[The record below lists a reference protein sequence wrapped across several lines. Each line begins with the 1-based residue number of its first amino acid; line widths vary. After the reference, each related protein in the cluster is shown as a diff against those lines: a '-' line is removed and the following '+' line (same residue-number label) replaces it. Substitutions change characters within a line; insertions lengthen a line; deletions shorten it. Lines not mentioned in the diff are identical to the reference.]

1 MQNMPILLI
10 TSRDKNS
17 TDLQKDKIQN
27 QTSLHNV
34 KNRSDM
40 PQRKEQQNAL
50 TQAFSSRTRFNAVTI
65 I

>member
-1 MQNMPILLI
+1 MPILLI
-10 TSRDKNS
+10 TSRDENS
-17 TDLQKDKIQN
+17 TDLQKDKIRN

-34 KNRSDM
+34 KNRSGM

-50 TQAFSSRTRFNAVTI
+50 IQAFSSRTRFNAVTI

>member
-10 TSRDKNS
+10 TSRDENS
-17 TDLQKDKIQN
+17 MDLQKDKIQN
-27 QTSLHNV
+27 QTSLHSV
-34 KNRSDM
+34 KTRSGM

-50 TQAFSSRTRFNAVTI
+50 IQAFSSRTRFNAVTI